1 MVCDSTRM
9 TGVELTDRGLVVD
22 RDPNRLDELAVGFSD
37 VLSRLDIDHVFVA
50 GYVAIL
56 AGRSRPTEDVDVFIE
71 RCSAER
77 IDDLV
82 AELEREGYW
91 RPAMPLSNTH
101 GNLASGT
108 NIWVAPDGEMAPHL
122 EVKFPNDE
130 FDRASL
136 ANAIDAHVGGHTV
149 PIGPLELQIAYK
161 LSLGGH
167 TDLEDAAHLYTL
179 LGETLSSDRL
189 KRCVERLDVEDRYE
203 RLTNA

>member
-1 MVCDSTRM
+1 MA
-9 TGVELTDRGLVVD
+9 GVELTDRGLVVD
-22 RDPNRLDELAVGFSD
+22 REPNRLDELAVGFSE

-56 AGRSRPTEDVDVFIE
+56 AGRSRSTEDIDVFIE

-91 RPAMPLSNTH
+91 RPAMPLSETY
-101 GNLASGT
+101 GNLSNGT
-108 NIWVAPDGEMAPHL
+108 NIWVAPDGEMTPHL
-122 EVKFPNDE
+122 EMKFPSDE
-130 FDRASL
+130 FDDASL
-136 ANAIDAHVGGHTV
+136 ANAVDAHLDGHTV

-161 LSLGGH
+161 LSLGGR
-167 TDLEDAAHLYTL
+167 TDLEDAAHLYTVF
-179 LGETLSSDRL
+179 GETLSGGRL
-189 KRCVERLDVEDRYE
+189 ETWVERLDVAERYE

>member
-1 MVCDSTRM
+1 M
-9 TGVELTDRGLVVD
+9 TGVELADRGLVVD
-22 RDPNRLDELAVGFSD
+22 REPNRLDELAVGFSE

-56 AGRSRPTEDVDVFIE
+56 AGRSRSTEDIDVFVE

-77 IDDLV
+77 INELV

-91 RPAMPLSNTH
+91 GPAMPLSETY
-101 GNLASGT
+101 GNLSKGT
-108 NIWVAPDGEMAPHL
+108 NIWVAPDGEMTPHL
-122 EVKFPNDE
+122 EVKFPSDE
-130 FDRASL
+130 FDNASL
-136 ANAIDAHVGGHTV
+136 ANAVDAHVGGHTV

-161 LSLGGH
+161 LSLGGR

-179 LGETLSSDRL
+179 FGETLSRDRL
-189 KRCVERLDVEDRYE
+189 ETWVERLDVEDRYE

>member
-1 MVCDSTRM
+1 M
-9 TGVELTDRGLVVD
+9 TGVELADRGLVVD
-22 RDPNRLDELAVGFSD
+22 REPNRLDELAVGFSE

-56 AGRSRPTEDVDVFIE
+56 AGRSRSTEDIDVFVE

-77 IDDLV
+77 INELV

-91 RPAMPLSNTH
+91 GPAMPLSETY
-101 GNLASGT
+101 GNLSKGT
-108 NIWVAPDGEMAPHL
+108 NIWVAPDGEMTPHL
-122 EVKFPNDE
+122 EVKFPSDE
-130 FDRASL
+130 FDNASL
-136 ANAIDAHVGGHTV
+136 ANAVDAHVGGHTV

-161 LSLGGH
+161 LSLGGR

-179 LGETLSSDRL
+179 LGETLSRDRL
-189 KRCVERLDVEDRYE
+189 ETWVERLDVEDRYE

>member
-1 MVCDSTRM
+1 M

-22 RDPNRLDELAVGFSD
+22 RDPNRLDQLAVGFSE
-37 VLSRLDIDHVFVA
+37 VLSQLDIDHVFVA

-56 AGRSRPTEDVDVFIE
+56 AGRSRSTEDVDVFIE
-71 RCSAER
+71 RCSSER

-82 AELEREGYW
+82 AELERKGYW
-91 RPAMPLSNTH
+91 GPAMPLSNTY

-108 NIWVAPDGEMAPHL
+108 NIWVAPDGEMTPHL

-136 ANAIDAHVGGHTV
+136 ANAIDAHVGGETV

-161 LSLGGH
+161 LSLGGR
-167 TDLEDAAHLYTL
+167 TDLEDAAHLYTVF
-179 LGETLSSDRL
+179 GETLSRSRL
-189 KRCVERLDVEDRYE
+189 ETWVERLDVEDRYE
-203 RLTNA
+203 RLTNT

>member
-1 MVCDSTRM
+1 M

-22 RDPNRLDELAVGFSD
+22 REPNRLDELAAGFSEI
-37 VLSRLDIDHVFVA
+37 LSRLDIDHVFVA

-56 AGRSRPTEDVDVFIE
+56 AGRSRSTEDVDVFIE

-77 IDDLV
+77 IADLV

-91 RPAMPLSNTH
+91 GPAMPLSDTY
-101 GNLASGT
+101 GNLANGT
-108 NIWVAPDGEMAPHL
+108 NVWVAPDGEMTPHL
-122 EVKFPNDE
+122 EVKFPSDE

-136 ANAIDAHVGGHTV
+136 ANALDAHVDGETV

-161 LSLGGH
+161 LSLGGR
-167 TDLEDAAHLYTL
+167 TDLEDAAHLYTVF
-179 LGETLSSDRL
+179 GETLSEARL
-189 KRCVERLDVEDRYE
+189 EEWVTRLDVENRYE

>member
-1 MVCDSTRM
+1 M

-22 RDPNRLDELAVGFSD
+22 REPNRLDELAVGFSEI
-37 VLSRLDIDHVFVA
+37 LSRFDIDHVFVA

-56 AGRSRPTEDVDVFIE
+56 AGRSRSTEDIDVFIE

-91 RPAMPLSNTH
+91 GPAMPLSETY
-101 GNLASGT
+101 GNLSNET
-108 NIWVAPDGEMAPHL
+108 NIWVAPDGEMTPHL
-122 EVKFPNDE
+122 EVKFPSDE
-130 FDRASL
+130 FDDASL
-136 ANAIDAHVGGHTV
+136 ANAVDAHVGGHTV

-161 LSLGGH
+161 LSLGGR
-167 TDLEDAAHLYTL
+167 TDLEDAAHLYTVF
-179 LGETLSSDRL
+179 GETLSRDRL
-189 KRCVERLDVEDRYE
+189 ETWVERLDVEERYE

>member
-1 MVCDSTRM
+1 M

-22 RDPNRLDELAVGFSD
+22 REPNRLDELAVGFSE

-56 AGRSRPTEDVDVFIE
+56 AGRSRSTEDIDVFIE

-91 RPAMPLSNTH
+91 GPAMPLSEMY
-101 GNLASGT
+101 GNLSNET
-108 NIWVAPDGEMAPHL
+108 NIWVAPDGEMTPHI
-122 EVKFPNDE
+122 EVKFPSDE
-130 FDRASL
+130 FDDASL
-136 ANAIDAHVGGHTV
+136 ANAVDAHVGGNTV

-161 LSLGGH
+161 LSLGGR
-167 TDLEDAAHLYTL
+167 TDLEDAAHLYTVF
-179 LGETLSSDRL
+179 GETLSRGRL
-189 KRCVERLDVEDRYE
+189 ETWVERLDVEERYE

>member
-1 MVCDSTRM
+1 M

-22 RDPNRLDELAVGFSD
+22 REPNRLDELAAGFSEI
-37 VLSRLDIDHVFVA
+37 LSRLDIDHVFVA

-56 AGRSRPTEDVDVFIE
+56 AGRSRSTEDIDVFIE

-77 IDDLV
+77 IDEFV

-91 RPAMPLSNTH
+91 GPAMPLSEMY
-101 GNLASGT
+101 GNLSNET
-108 NIWVAPDGEMAPHL
+108 NIWVAPDGEMTPHL
-122 EVKFPNDE
+122 EVKFPSGE
-130 FDRASL
+130 FDDASL
-136 ANAIDAHVGGHTV
+136 ANAVDAHVGGHTL

-161 LSLGGH
+161 LSLGGR

-179 LGETLSSDRL
+179 FGETLSRTRL
-189 KRCVERLDVEDRYE
+189 ETWVERLDVEDRYE

>member
-1 MVCDSTRM
+1 MG
-9 TGVELTDRGLVVD
+9 GVDLTDRGLVVD
-22 RDPNRLDELAVGFSD
+22 REPNRLDELALEFSQ

-56 AGRSRPTEDVDVFIE
+56 AGRSRSTEGVDVFIE
-71 RCSAER
+71 RCSSER

-91 RPAMPLSNTH
+91 GPAMPLSNTYE
-101 GNLASGT
+101 NLASGT
-108 NIWVAPDGEMAPHL
+108 NIWVAPDGEMTPHL

-136 ANAIDAHVGGHTV
+136 ANAIDAHVGGETV

-161 LSLGGH
+161 LSLGGR
-167 TDLEDAAHLYTL
+167 TDLEDAAHLYTVF
-179 LGETLSSDRL
+179 GATLSRDRL
-189 KRCVERLDVEDRYE
+189 ETWVERLDVEDRYE

>member
-1 MVCDSTRM
+1 MG
-9 TGVELTDRGLVVD
+9 GVDLTDRGLVVD
-22 RDPNRLDELAVGFSD
+22 REPNRLDELALESSR

-56 AGRSRPTEDVDVFIE
+56 AGRSRSTEDVDVFIE
-71 RCSAER
+71 RCSSER

-91 RPAMPLSNTH
+91 GPAMPLSNTYE
-101 GNLASGT
+101 NLASGT
-108 NIWVAPDGEMAPHL
+108 NIWVAPDGEMTPHL

-136 ANAIDAHVGGHTV
+136 ANAIDAHVGSETV

-161 LSLGGH
+161 LSLGGR
-167 TDLEDAAHLYTL
+167 TDLEDAAHLYTVF
-179 LGETLSSDRL
+179 GETLSRNRL
-189 KRCVERLDVEDRYE
+189 ETWVERLDVEDRYE
-203 RLTNA
+203 RLTNT

>member
-1 MVCDSTRM
+1 M
-9 TGVELTDRGLVVD
+9 TGVELADRGLVVD
-22 RDPNRLDELAVGFSD
+22 REPNRLDELAVGFSE

-56 AGRSRPTEDVDVFIE
+56 AGRSRSTEDIDVFVE

-77 IDDLV
+77 INELV

-91 RPAMPLSNTH
+91 GPAMPLSETY
-101 GNLASGT
+101 GNLSKGT
-108 NIWVAPDGEMAPHL
+108 NIWVAPDGEMTPHL
-122 EVKFPNDE
+122 EVKFPSDE
-130 FDRASL
+130 FDNASL
-136 ANAIDAHVGGHTV
+136 ANAVDAHVGGHTV

-161 LSLGGH
+161 LSLGGR

-179 LGETLSSDRL
+179 FGETLSRDRL
-189 KRCVERLDVEDRYE
+189 EAWVERLDVEDRYE

>member
-1 MVCDSTRM
+1 MG
-9 TGVELTDRGLVVD
+9 GVELTDRGLVVD
-22 RDPNRLDELAVGFSD
+22 REPNRLDELALEFSR

-56 AGRSRPTEDVDVFIE
+56 AGRSRSTEAVDVFIE
-71 RCSAER
+71 RCSSER

-91 RPAMPLSNTH
+91 GPAMPLSNTY

-108 NIWVAPDGEMAPHL
+108 NIWVAPDGEMTPHL
-122 EVKFPNDE
+122 EMKFPNDE

-136 ANAIDAHVGGHTV
+136 ANAIDAHVGGETV

-161 LSLGGH
+161 LSLGGR
-167 TDLEDAAHLYTL
+167 TDLEDAAHLYTVF
-179 LGETLSSDRL
+179 GETLSRDRL
-189 KRCVERLDVEDRYE
+189 ETWVERLDVEDRYE
-203 RLTNA
+203 RLTNT

>member
-1 MVCDSTRM
+1 M

-22 RDPNRLDELAVGFSD
+22 REPNRLDELAAGFSE

-56 AGRSRPTEDVDVFIE
+56 AGRSRSTEDIDVFVE

-77 IDDLV
+77 IDELV
-82 AELEREGYW
+82 AELEHEGYW
-91 RPAMPLSNTH
+91 GPAMPLSETY
-101 GNLASGT
+101 GNLSNGT
-108 NIWVAPDGEMAPHL
+108 NIWVAPDGEMTPHL
-122 EVKFPNDE
+122 EVKFPSDE
-130 FDRASL
+130 FDDASL
-136 ANAIDAHVGGHTV
+136 ANAVDAHVGGHTV

-161 LSLGGH
+161 LSLGGR

-179 LGETLSSDRL
+179 FRETLSRARL
-189 KRCVERLDVEDRYE
+189 ETWVERLDVEGRYE